1 MRGMSGGGF
10 RLNAHDPNA
19 SDTSSIASTTTTT
32 STSAATPGGDD
43 VGRRIWTETQWV
55 NLSRQARDLGLPK
68 LPYFDAETMVLSK
81 EVNRKLWRQ
90 LVCFSLPAFYLAWV
104 VNGE

>member
-10 RLNAHDPNA
+10 RLDQNSSSNTTNGDNA
-19 SDTSSIASTTTTT
+19 SIADTITSST
-32 STSAATPGGDD
+32 SGTAAEDL
-43 VGRRIWTETQWV
+43 GRRIWTETQWV

-68 LPYFDAETMVLSK
+68 LPYFDESTMVLSK

-90 LVCFSLPAFYLAWV
+90 LVCPFLCLWCWDH
-104 VNGE
+104 